1 MSKSILDKMKSGEL
15 ARLNPTVPDSKKEER
30 ATSILLATFRVVPE
44 FARAML
50 ADAGVTSSKRSRI
63 ECYTEVTFELPGSK
77 KAVRPDGLIVIET
90 GQTTWGALVE
100 SKTGTAVLKQEQCE
114 DYLLLARDLG
124 VDAVRHNFAINVTQ
138 QCLRTI
144 QLLFRRAKARKVG
157 LFHFSWLSYDAEGN
171 VTCRITRSF

>member
-44 FARAML
+44 FALAML

-77 KAVRPDGLIVIET
+77 KAVRPDGLIVIEI
-90 GQTTWGALVE
+90 GRNYVVRACRVKNRDGSIEAGAM
-100 SKTGTAVLKQEQCE
+100 
-114 DYLLLARDLG
+114 R
-124 VDAVRHNFAINVTQ
+124 
-138 QCLRTI
+138 
-144 QLLFRRAKARKVG
+144 G
-157 LFHFSWLSYDAEGN
+157 LFSPS
-171 VTCRITRSF
+171 T